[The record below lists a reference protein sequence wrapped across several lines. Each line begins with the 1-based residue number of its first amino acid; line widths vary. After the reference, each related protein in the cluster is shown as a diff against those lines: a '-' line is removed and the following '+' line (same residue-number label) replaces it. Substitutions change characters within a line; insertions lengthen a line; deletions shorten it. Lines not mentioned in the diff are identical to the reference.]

1 METRMIVLET
11 IKDHGT
17 PLRKSMSLSLY
28 LSEWKLK
35 SYKDLTPPPFLTFY
49 HSYCTLCWFSITDHF
64 AAPQVLP
71 CGLCFSSSLIWR
83 TPFLGIFLPNSST
96 SFKSLFQSRLLNETT
111 LTTYLKIAKSSYT
124 CSPHYLLLRTYDLF
138 KKILSI
144 ACLPLSARMCKPYQR
159 RIIICPPMYA

>member
-11 IKDHGT
+11 INDHGT
-17 PLRKSMSLSLY
+17 PLRKSLSLSLS

-49 HSYCTLCWFSITDHF
+49 HSHCTLCWFSITDHF

-138 KKILSI
+138 KKNLSI

-159 RIIICPPMYA
+159 RIIICPLMYA